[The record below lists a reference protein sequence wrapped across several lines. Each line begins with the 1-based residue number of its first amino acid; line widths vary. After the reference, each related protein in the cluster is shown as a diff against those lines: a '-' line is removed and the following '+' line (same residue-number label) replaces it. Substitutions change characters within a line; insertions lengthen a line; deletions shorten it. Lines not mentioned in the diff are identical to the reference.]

1 MKLSLP
7 ENICRLRKENGLTQ
21 ERLAEVLGVSFAAVS
36 KWERGAAT
44 PELGLIAE
52 MAELFGVSIDA
63 LIGYELRGSK
73 RDAVVQRLKE
83 HVHDRNSANALPE
96 VEKALRQYPNCFDV
110 AYYGAANYEV
120 RGVSRNEPACLR
132 RALELYLRAGCL
144 IAQNTQPDISETS
157 LWRAV
162 AKLHIALGEPEKG
175 IELLKA
181 HDPCRLNDALIGKTL
196 ASDCDDP
203 DAALPYLSM
212 ALLDLSVTHMQ
223 LVMGYA
229 NVYLKTGNYL
239 DALALLEWALD
250 HYPGLRRPGRPNFL
264 DKGEAALWALRAYVH
279 MRLGEEAKA
288 ATSLRRARDTAL
300 RFDAGPTG
308 DVTALRFVSGDTVAS
323 SVDDLGE
330 TAMDGVKKMVA
341 ELGDEGLC
349 ALWETVGDES

>member
-63 LIGYELRGSK
+63 LIG
-73 RDAVVQRLKE
+73 
-83 HVHDRNSANALPE
+83 
-96 VEKALRQYPNCFDV
+96 
-110 AYYGAANYEV
+110 
-120 RGVSRNEPACLR
+120 
-132 RALELYLRAGCL
+132 
-144 IAQNTQPDISETS
+144 
-157 LWRAV
+157 
-162 AKLHIALGEPEKG
+162 
-175 IELLKA
+175 
-181 HDPCRLNDALIGKTL
+181 KTL

-229 NVYLKTGNYL
+229 NVYLKTGNYP

-250 HYPGLRRPGRPNFL
+250 YYPGLRRPGRPNFL
-264 DKGEAALWALRAYVH
+264 DKGEAALWALRAYAH

-288 ATSLRRARDTAL
+288 AASLRRA
-300 RFDAGPTG
+300 AGNRP
-308 DVTALRFVSGDTVAS
+308 
-323 SVDDLGE
+323 
-330 TAMDGVKKMVA
+330 
-341 ELGDEGLC
+341 C
-349 ALWETVGDES
+349 